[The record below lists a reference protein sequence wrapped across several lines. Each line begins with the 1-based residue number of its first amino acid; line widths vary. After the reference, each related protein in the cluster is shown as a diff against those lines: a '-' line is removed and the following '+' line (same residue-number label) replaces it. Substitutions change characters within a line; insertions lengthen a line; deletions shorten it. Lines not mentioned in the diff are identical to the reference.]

1 VLVYAKKKDNIVAYI
16 KTKEIILKFL
26 NAKKTSKSVKIPLN
40 SFHLRKIVK
49 IYNDSI
55 AIEALEIF
63 EEFKTRVILVTDKE
77 KHSSR

>member
-1 VLVYAKKKDNIVAYI
+1 MLVYAKEKDNIVAYI
-16 KTKEIILKFL
+16 KTKEIIFKFL
-26 NAKKTSKSVKIPLN
+26 NSIKTSKSVKIPLS